1 MTSIG
6 TYTDVSAGGGRRH
19 IYVFAGVLV
28 ALYKLEKKLFV
39 VWVKDHH
46 DGGFQW
52 LFLGKKMKLFYQA
65 CFQEQYSNDRAGV
78 IKSNL
83 ICSLLVKFISHFI
96 STVLEN
102 SDNWTDVIILE

>member
-6 TYTDVSAGGGRRH
+6 TYTDVSAGGGSRH

-46 DGGFQW
+46 DGGFQ
-52 LFLGKKMKLFYQA
+52 
-65 CFQEQYSNDRAGV
+65 
-78 IKSNL
+78 
-83 ICSLLVKFISHFI
+83 
-96 STVLEN
+96 
-102 SDNWTDVIILE
+102 